1 VSAVLALPRVE
12 IEVDGNPI
20 GRVAAEC
27 LARIEVRG
35 ALSVPSQCELTFLD
49 PPDASPAVE
58 LAPGAGI
65 VIRALGSTATLFTG
79 EVTAVEHVYDPSL
92 GRELR
97 VRAYDL
103 LHRLKKQQTARGF
116 TDVTAED
123 LASELGSSVGL
134 TVEAS
139 ESGPT
144 LPRVL
149 QHRQSDFEL
158 LVDACRRSGLFLTVE
173 GKTLRLLTL
182 AGTGDPV
189 PLSWGSSLIEASVEL
204 NGERAVRTV
213 SATGWDL
220 RRMEPHDAQASSPR
234 SGRTAF
240 AEVPPQAVGGSAE
253 RLLFDEGTPDE
264 GAAQGLAQ
272 AELDLRAASEVVF
285 RGVALGDAALRP
297 GAIVDITGVDP
308 SVQGRYVL
316 TEVRHSIDRELGYL
330 SEISSA
336 PPEHRPATRGAITT
350 AGIVQD
356 VDDPDKL
363 GRVAVVLPSFG
374 EIETGWIPVVTTA
387 AGPNKGLVALPDPGD
402 RVLVLLA
409 GEDPAQAIVLGGLFG
424 SEEPFDAGI
433 SDGEARRY
441 SIRTK
446 GGHLLR
452 FDDEATSVH
461 LEDTTQNVVDLSP
474 EGVKIESAKALSVVA
489 RDPISLRTD
498 SDLSAESSAKVTV
511 TARGDLELHAGGN
524 LLIDAPGRTV
534 TIRAA
539 KIDFE
544 TA

>member
-1 VSAVLALPRVE
+1 MTAILALPRVD
-12 IEVDGNPI
+12 IEVDGSPL
-20 GRVAAEC
+20 GRVAADC
-27 LARIEVRG
+27 LARIEVRSG
-35 ALSVPSQCELTFLD
+35 LSVPSQCELTFVD
-49 PPDASPAVE
+49 PPDASPAAE
-58 LAPGAGI
+58 LAPGAA
-65 VIRALGSTATLFTG
+65 VLVRALPSTATLFSG
-79 EVTAVEHVYDPSL
+79 EVTAVEHVYDPSR

-144 LPRVL
+144 MPRLL

-158 LVDACRRSGLFLTVE
+158 LVEACRRSGLFLAVE
-173 GKTLRLLTL
+173 GETIRLLTL
-182 AGTGDPV
+182 AGFGDPV

-204 NGERAVRTV
+204 NGERSARTV

-220 RRMEPHDAQASSPR
+220 RRMEPHDAQATSPR

-240 AEVPPQAVGGSAE
+240 AEVPPASVGGTAE
-253 RLLFDEGTPDE
+253 RLLFDEGTPDDE
-264 GAAQGLAQ
+264 VAGGLAQ
-272 AELDLRAASEVVF
+272 ADLDLRAASEVVL

-297 GAIVDITGVDP
+297 GAIVDVTGVD
-308 SVQGRYVL
+308 SSLQGRYVL

-330 SEISSA
+330 SRISSA
-336 PPEHRPATRGAITT
+336 PPEHRPATRGSITT
-350 AGIVQD
+350 AGIVED

-374 EIETGWIPVVTTA
+374 EIETGWIPVVSAA

-409 GEDPAQAIVLGGLFG
+409 GEDPGQAVVLGGLFAPD
-424 SEEPFDAGI
+424 EPFDAGI
-433 SDGEARRY
+433 SDGEAKRY

-446 GGHLLR
+446 GGHVLR
-452 FDDEATSVH
+452 FDDEATTVH
-461 LEDTTQNVVDLSP
+461 LEDSTQNVVDLSP
-474 EGVKIESAKALSVVA
+474 GGVRIESPKAMNVDAQDS
-489 RDPISLRTD
+489 ISMRSN
-498 SDLSAESSAKVTV
+498 SDLSAEASARLTMR
-511 TARGDLELHAGGN
+511 AGGDLELHAGGN
-524 LLIDAPGRTV
+524 LLIDAPGQTV

>member
-1 VSAVLALPRVE
+1 VSAVLALPRFE
-12 IEVDGNPI
+12 IEVDGKPL
-20 GRVAAEC
+20 GRVAADC
-27 LARIEVRG
+27 LARIEVRS
-35 ALSVPSQCELTFLD
+35 ALSIPSQCELTFMD
-49 PPDASPAVE
+49 PPDASPSAA
-58 LAPGAGI
+58 LAPGTRI
-65 VIRALGSTATLFTG
+65 VLRALASTATLFTG

-116 TDVTAED
+116 MDVTLED
-123 LASELGSSVGL
+123 LASQLGSSVGL

-144 LPRVL
+144 LPRLL
-149 QHRQSDFEL
+149 QHRQTDFEL
-158 LVDACRRSGLFLTVE
+158 LVEACRRSGLFLAVE
-173 GKTLRLLTL
+173 GEALRLITL
-182 AGTGDPV
+182 AGTGDPI
-189 PLSWGSSLIEASVEL
+189 PLSWGSSLIEGSVEL
-204 NGERAVRTV
+204 NGERSARTV

-220 RRMEPHDAQASSPR
+220 RRMEPHDADATTPR
-234 SGRTAF
+234 SGRTAI
-240 AEVPPQAVGGSAE
+240 AEVPPEAVGGTAA
-253 RLLFDEGTPDE
+253 RLLLDEGTPDDE
-264 GAAQGLAQ
+264 TAQGLAQ
-272 AELDLRAASEVVF
+272 AELDLRAASEVVL
-285 RGVALGDAALRP
+285 RGVALGDPALRP

-308 SVQGRYVL
+308 SIQGKYVL
-316 TEVRHSIDRELGYL
+316 TEVRHSIDRELGFL

-336 PPEHRPATRGAITT
+336 PPDHRPATRGSITT
-350 AGIVQD
+350 AGIVED

-374 EIETGWIPVVTTA
+374 EIETGWIPVVTVA

-409 GEDPAQAIVLGGLFG
+409 GEDPGQAIVLGGLFG
-424 SEEPFDAGI
+424 PDEPFDAGV
-433 SDGEARRY
+433 SDGEAKRY
-441 SIRTK
+441 SIKTK

-452 FDDEATSVH
+452 FDDEATTVH
-461 LEDTTQNVVDLSP
+461 LEDTTQNLVDLSP
-474 EGVKIESAKALSVVA
+474 EGVKIESPKALRVVA
-489 RDPISLRTD
+489 RDPISMRTD
-498 SDLSAESSAKVTV
+498 ADLSAESSTKITV
-511 TARGDLELHAGGN
+511 TAGGDLELHAGGN